1 MARGN
6 PARAAKKKATRQIQ
20 LNQIPSLSALGD
32 PTNGAQSFVNRV
44 SNPTQLQ
51 EALDRAQATGQEV
64 DTSNVDL
71 MDTEDKGVDRWQDA
85 YPEGGEENGGVAAEE
100 PAIAPPPPP
109 TPTPPPPPPPPPG
122 KPPII
127 AGKYNSTWISHQYEI
142 SLTMKVA
149 TPSSKPLRAHSRRT
163 STGPTYNRRKAV
175 PLALWPGYQNWRQ
188 RPSTSVSREVDRS
201 LLDQYYVIYLRAHHS
216 VHLSAG
222 AAATEMYHIDN
233 QGVVRRGNR
242 RGPIVPKLPQGA
254 QTGGRPAG
262 GQQIGAQQTG
272 GQQTG
277 VQQTGA
283 QQTEKDDSDKDGEEV
298 EEQQAAAEEEG
309 QQGRGEDNAAEEEEM
324 DVEVHSSDRESEYQS
339 IIDVDEDYQL
349 DEQGEEGEDDGL
361 E

>member
-20 LNQIPSLSALGD
+20 LNQIP
-32 PTNGAQSFVNRV
+32 V

-127 AGKYNSTWISHQYEI
+127 AGPRDV
-142 SLTMKVA
+142 LTQD
-149 TPSSKPLRAHSRRT
+149 SRRT